1 MVQDARRQL
10 VWLVAVV
17 VASATQKNTTTREA
31 VEDTAGRDDAGR
43 NDRMPIERTMR
54 RRTATS
60 HEEQLK
66 MEFDWLWTMERC

>member
-17 VASATQKNTTTREA
+17 VVEATQKNTTREA

-43 NDRMPIERTMR
+43 KERSDAYDERMIIGNSE
-54 RRTATS
+54 TS
-60 HEEQLK
+60 HEEQL
-66 MEFDWLWTMERC
+66 ELD